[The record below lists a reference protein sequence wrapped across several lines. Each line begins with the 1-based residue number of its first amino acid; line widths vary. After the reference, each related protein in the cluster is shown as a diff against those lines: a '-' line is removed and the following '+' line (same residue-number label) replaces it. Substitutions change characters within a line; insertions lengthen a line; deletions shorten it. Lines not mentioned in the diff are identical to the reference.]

1 MVGRKGTDWRRA
13 IQNDKQ
19 ATKWRQKKTE
29 KFIMYGQSA
38 YWFYHAVM
46 RTAEII
52 RWDLSMRHT
61 TNDISSFITS
71 FRYNFTTLDVSFELR
86 RDDAHRFLEW
96 MDLVEYHWYGNESSG
111 RYDTRSFSYFCRTCL
126 HTYGA
131 LNCAIWYSSLWLNH
145 FTDKSSGKIVNAKTF
160 TTTATAVLGVKPCAT
175 QIFVIYFRF
184 SRNNIQW

>member
-111 RYDTRSFSYFCRTCL
+111 RYDTRSFYIYLPHMPSHIWSSQLCNMIQFSVIEPFYWQIVRQNCERKNIHNNSDGRTGRKTMCNTNFCYL
-126 HTYGA
+126 F
-131 LNCAIWYSSLWLNH
+131 S
-145 FTDKSSGKIVNAKTF
+145 
-160 TTTATAVLGVKPCAT
+160 
-175 QIFVIYFRF
+175 IF
-184 SRNNIQW
+184 QK